1 MTNKPFKIY
10 KSSAG
15 SGKTYTLSKNYI
27 RIALKSKFH
36 FKKILAVTFTNKA
49 AEEMKIRILDMIES
63 VSNGDN
69 KDLIIEFSKYYK
81 LSPEEIILRAK
92 NLKTNILHNY
102 SYFSITTI
110 DTFFYS
116 IIQSFTRELKFR
128 GKYNIEMD
136 IDYVIEE
143 VVDSFLAS
151 IKSGSHLSKWLTQFS
166 KEKIILGKDFMINQ
180 ELKKMTKNLFS
191 EDFKSLIDDIPENG
205 YIDIIKNLKDEVQ
218 QIINS
223 FENKVISLAN
233 EMYKI
238 ILENGYDIDDFN
250 YKKSG
255 VAGYIKKI
263 AGGMIN
269 YPGSRVLKCNENS
282 ELWVNKNHKSVD
294 QILLFINKNLTSKLS
309 NLIDVFENEFIK
321 YNSSI
326 DIRANLYTYGILGEL
341 QKFVRNYRDDNEVIL
356 ISDISELL
364 YEVIKD
370 EKIPFIFEKVGNNF
384 NHFLIDEF
392 QDTSHFQW
400 KNFKSLIS
408 ESLASGN
415 ENIIVGDIK
424 QSIYRWRGS
433 DSEIMDSNI
442 MTDINSDITSI
453 TNLNTNWRS
462 SEEIIN
468 FNNYIFCSLPT
479 FFEGEIKSRLER
491 IYNDDIKQKITDD
504 MIGKGCVEIVFKGKE
519 DTRVDSARDYTIS
532 TIKKIQDKGY
542 NAGDIGIIVRDN
554 KDARLIA
561 ETLIEE
567 SLKDS
572 NYNFNHVSA
581 DALDIKNSPVVN
593 FFISVFNYFSN
604 FKDRIALSEILHFY
618 YRFVLNST
626 DTIHYSLS
634 NEDKLNLLPNDF
646 SKNISE
652 ISRLPIYDL
661 VEELVRIFSL
671 NTIKGQVPF
680 LQAFYDII
688 LEYKLNYGREINSF
702 LEWWEKN
709 NNKKLNISANDD
721 AIQLITIHK
730 SKGLEFNH
738 VIIPFFDWSLDNDAS
753 GGKEKLIWV
762 NLNKFNSK
770 FNIPYPIKYKTSN
783 QKSLFTDEYANEKN
797 KAFEDNINLMYVSM
811 TRPKYSL
818 FINAENITGR
828 LKNVS
833 DILAKSIQL
842 STNNNTYQK
851 GLLSKKPSQSIN
863 DKFMLKNI
871 PSFSWRDRIMVR
883 MTSESGIEFDNYK
896 RGKKIHDVL
905 SLIYN
910 NKEVDIS
917 IEKAQ
922 EKNIITKDEVKSIK
936 KLVEK
941 LISNKEIKDF
951 FNPHYKSYNE
961 VEILDRN
968 GDVFRLDR
976 IVQTHDNSLH
986 VLDYKTGEIDKK
998 YNDQVKNYK
1007 KILSEIYRENIY
1019 GYIIYVDLNKIVS
1032 I

>member
-1 MTNKPFKIY
+1 MINKPFKIF

-63 VSNGDN
+63 VSNGEN
-69 KDLIIEFSKYYK
+69 KDLIIEFSNYYK
-81 LSPEEIILRAK
+81 LSSEEIILRAK
-92 NLKTNILHNY
+92 SLKTNILHNY
-102 SYFSITTI
+102 SYFSVTTI

-136 IDYVIEE
+136 IDYVIDE
-143 VVDSFLAS
+143 VVDIFLAS
-151 IKSGSHLSKWLTQFS
+151 VKSDTHLSKWLIQFS

-180 ELKKMTKNLFS
+180 ELKKMIKNLFS
-191 EDFKSLIDDIPENG
+191 EDLKSLIDDIPDEG
-205 YIDIIKNLKDEVQ
+205 YIEIIKKLKEEVQ
-218 QIINS
+218 KIIKT

-233 EMYKI
+233 EMYNI
-238 ILENGYDIDDFN
+238 MIDNGYDVEDFN
-250 YKKSG
+250 FKKSG
-255 VAGYIKKI
+255 IAGYIKKT
-263 AGGMIN
+263 ANGMIN

-282 ELWVNKNHKSVD
+282 ESWVNKNHESID
-294 QILLFINKNLTSKLS
+294 EILLFVNKNLSSKLS
-309 NLIDVFENEFIK
+309 NLVEIFENEYFK

-326 DIRANLYTYGILGEL
+326 EIRSNLYTYGIVGEL
-341 QKFVRNYRDDNEVIL
+341 QKFVRHYRDDNEVIL

-392 QDTSHFQW
+392 QDTSKFQW

-442 MTDINSDITSI
+442 IKDINSDLTSVI
-453 TNLNTNWRS
+453 NLNTNWRS
-462 SEEIIN
+462 SEELIN
-468 FNNYIFCSLPT
+468 FNNHIFCSLPT
-479 FFEGEIKSRLER
+479 FFDGEIKSRLER
-491 IYNDDIKQKITDD
+491 IYNDDIRQKITDD
-504 MIGKGCVEIVFKGKE
+504 MFGKGYVEVVFKGKD
-519 DTRVDSARDYTIS
+519 DTRLESARDYTIS
-532 TIKKIQDKGY
+532 TIKKIEDKGY
-542 NAGDIGIIVRDN
+542 NAGDIGIIVRNN

-561 ETLIEE
+561 EILIEE
-567 SLKDS
+567 SLKES

-618 YRFVLNST
+618 FRFILNSSDNT
-626 DTIHYSLS
+626 HYSLS
-634 NEDKLNLLPNDF
+634 NEDKLNLLPKDF
-646 SKNISE
+646 SLNISK

-661 VEELVRIFSL
+661 VEELVRIFNL
-671 NTIKGQVPF
+671 NKIKGQAPF

-688 LEYKLNYGREINSF
+688 LEYKLTYGKEINSF
-702 LEWWEKN
+702 LDWWEKN
-709 NNKKLNISANDD
+709 NNKKLNISANAD

-730 SKGLEFNH
+730 SKGLEFDH
-738 VIIPFFDWSLDNDAS
+738 VIIPFFDWSLDNDTR
-753 GGKEKLIWV
+753 GGKEKLMWV
-762 NLNKFNSK
+762 NLSK
-770 FNIPYPIKYKTSN
+770 FDSKYNIPYPIKYKSSD
-783 QKSLFTDEYANEKN
+783 QKSLFRDDYANEKN
-797 KAFEDNINLMYVSM
+797 KAYEDNINLMYVSM

-818 FINAENITGR
+818 FINAENTNGK

-833 DILAKSIQL
+833 DILAKSIEL
-842 STNNNTYQK
+842 SSNKKIYKRGQI
-851 GLLSKKPSQSIN
+851 SKNPSKAIN
-863 DKFMLKNI
+863 DKFMLKSI

-910 NKEVDIS
+910 NEEVDIG

-922 EKNIITKDEVKSIK
+922 EKNIISIDEINSIK
-936 KLVEK
+936 KMVEK
-941 LISNKEIKDF
+941 LMSNKEIKDF

-968 GDVFRLDR
+968 GDVFRIDR
-976 IVQTHDNSLH
+976 IVQTNDNSLH
-986 VLDYKTGEIDKK
+986 ILDYKTGKIDKK

-1007 KILSEIYRENIY
+1007 TILSEIFPKNIH